1 MEIFIGRQPIFD
13 QSEKIF
19 AYELLYRNSDL
30 NSFPQIDGDHATM
43 EVLIN
48 SFLTIGLD
56 DLSNGRPCFINFTEN
71 LLHEPI
77 FDTLDSKHIIIEI
90 LENVHITSS
99 LISSIRQL
107 KHKGFRIA
115 LDDFVLTQEILQAK
129 EIFSFVDFI
138 KVDFMG
144 TTPSERKDIEVF
156 IKSNH
161 PHIHLLAEKVETRG
175 EFEEAIK
182 AGYHLFQGYF
192 FAKPHIIQGKDIPA
206 NLATYF
212 RIIGLISQEHANVS
226 HISDLIERDVSL
238 SFKLLKLI
246 NASPSKNKV
255 KSIKQAVVVLGLTEL
270 HKWIYILAMRETMR
284 DELDF
289 SSNGL
294 ILSSLFRAKFC
305 ELLAK
310 HNRKVN
316 SPEYFLIGMFSL
328 MDSLLHKPFS
338 QIMQQLPLSDQ
349 VIDTLIG
356 YDTEM
361 SDYLNLAVAFDQLDW
376 ERIQLFAEKL
386 DLTEEQL
393 RQSYNQAMR
402 WSSQMA

>member
-13 QSEKIF
+13 RSEKIYAF
-19 AYELLYRNSDL
+19 ELLYRNSDL

-77 FDTLDSKHIIIEI
+77 FDTLDSKHIVIEI
-90 LENVHITSS
+90 LENVQITSS

-115 LDDFVLTQEILQAK
+115 LDDFVLTQEILQTK

-161 PHIHLLAEKVETRG
+161 PHIHLLAEKVETRA
-175 EFEEAIK
+175 EFEEAK
-182 AGYHLFQGYF
+182 KVGYHLFQGYF

-206 NLATYF
+206 NLATYL
-212 RIIGLISQEHANVS
+212 RIIGLISQEHANVA

-238 SFKLLKLI
+238 S
-246 NASPSKNKV
+246 
-255 KSIKQAVVVLGLTEL
+255 
-270 HKWIYILAMRETMR
+270 
-284 DELDF
+284 
-289 SSNGL
+289 
-294 ILSSLFRAKFC
+294 LSC
-305 ELLAK
+305 
-310 HNRKVN
+310 
-316 SPEYFLIGMFSL
+316 
-328 MDSLLHKPFS
+328 
-338 QIMQQLPLSDQ
+338 
-349 VIDTLIG
+349 
-356 YDTEM
+356 
-361 SDYLNLAVAFDQLDW
+361 
-376 ERIQLFAEKL
+376 
-386 DLTEEQL
+386 
-393 RQSYNQAMR
+393 
-402 WSSQMA
+402 

>member
-13 QSEKIF
+13 RTEKIF

-48 SFLTIGLD
+48 SFLTIGID
-56 DLSNGRPCFINFTEN
+56 DLSSGRPCFINFTEN

-77 FDTLDSKHIIIEI
+77 FDTLDSKHIVIEI
-90 LENVHITSS
+90 LENVQITSS

-107 KHKGFRIA
+107 KQKGFRIA
-115 LDDFVLTQEILQAK
+115 LDDFVLTKEILQAQ

-144 TTPSERKDIEVF
+144 TTLSERKDIEVF
-156 IKSNH
+156 FKSNH
-161 PHIHLLAEKVETRG
+161 PHIHLLAEKVETRA
-175 EFEEAIK
+175 EFEEAKK

-212 RIIGLISQEHANVS
+212 RIIGLISQEHANLS

-255 KSIKQAVVVLGLTEL
+255 RSIKQAVMVLGLTEL

-289 SSNGL
+289 SRNAL
-294 ILSSLFRAKFC
+294 IVSSLFRAKFC

-316 SPEYFLIGMFSL
+316 SPEYFLTGMFSL

-349 VIDTLIG
+349 VVDTLVG
-356 YDTEM
+356 NDTEM
-361 SDYLNLAVAFDQLDW
+361 SDYLKLAVAFDQLDW
-376 ERIQLFAEKL
+376 ARIQLFAEKL
-386 DLTEEQL
+386 ELTEEQL

>member
-13 QSEKIF
+13 RTEKIF

-77 FDTLDSKHIIIEI
+77 FDSLDSKHIVIEI
-90 LENVHITSS
+90 LESVQITSS

-107 KHKGFRIA
+107 KDKGFRIA
-115 LDDFVLTQEILQAK
+115 LDDFVLTKEILQAK

-144 TTPSERKDIEVF
+144 TTLSERKDIEVF

-161 PHIHLLAEKVETRG
+161 PHIHLLAEKVETRA

-206 NLATYF
+206 NLANYF
-212 RIIGLISQEHANVS
+212 RIIGLISQEQANVA

-255 KSIKQAVVVLGLTEL
+255 RSIKQAVVVLGLTEL

-289 SSNGL
+289 SRNAL
-294 ILSSLFRAKFC
+294 IVSSLFRAKFC

-310 HNRKVN
+310 HNRKEN
-316 SPEYFLIGMFSL
+316 SPEYFLTGMFSL

-349 VIDTLIG
+349 VVDTLVG
-356 YDTEM
+356 NDTEM

-376 ERIQLFAEKL
+376 ARIQLFAEKL

-393 RQSYNQAMR
+393 RQAYNQAMR